1 MALGWKPRMGKAIYG
16 YLAYSFAVNYFG
28 KILDLPEWLSKI
40 AVLSWIPQMPIE
52 KFDGVI
58 FITLTVISVI
68 LMVLGYI
75 GYNKR
80 DMLEGA

>member
-1 MALGWKPRMGKAIYG
+1 
-16 YLAYSFAVNYFG
+16 
-28 KILDLPEWLSKI
+28 
-40 AVLSWIPQMPIE
+40 
-52 KFDGVI
+52 
-58 FITLTVISVI
+58 LTVISVI